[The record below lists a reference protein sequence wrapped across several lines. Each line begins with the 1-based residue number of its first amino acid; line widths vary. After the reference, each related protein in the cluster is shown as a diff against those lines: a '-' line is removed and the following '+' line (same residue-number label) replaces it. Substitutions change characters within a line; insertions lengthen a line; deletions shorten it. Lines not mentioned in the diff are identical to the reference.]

1 MPIVFVCSG
10 VLNLLLLFDKLNLK
24 NKYKKILYIVFLF
37 LIQISYFSFYV
48 KFSDIYF
55 NFLQCILFLI
65 MLVFTFY
72 KAKLNYIILIIS
84 IFTAC
89 IYDYVLN
96 IFFDNVMVYSFSNIC
111 FLLALIIPIFIYDFY
126 KSQSLLFL
134 NLLFLIVLN
143 VNFEMS
149 KYTFA
154 IIDFDFC
161 FQIILIFLIFKVLN
175 YLLALYFFNSSKYK
189 RGYKNEKNC
198 FEFYNN
204 FFYLFNI
211 H

>member
-24 NKYKKILYIVFLF
+24 NKYKKILYMVFLF
-37 LIQISYFSFYV
+37 LIQISYFSSYV
-48 KFSDIYF
+48 KFDDIYF
-55 NFLQCILFLI
+55 NFLQCVLFVI
-65 MLVFTFY
+65 MLLFSLY
-72 KAKLNYIILIIS
+72 RAKLNFKILIIS

-96 IFFDNVMVYSFSNIC
+96 NFFDNVIVYSFSNVC

-126 KSQSLLFL
+126 KSLSLLFL

-149 KYTFA
+149 KYTFS
-154 IIDFDFC
+154 IVDFDFC
-161 FQIILIFLIFKVLN
+161 FQIILIFLIFKFLN
-175 YLLALYFFNSSKYK
+175 YLFALYFFNSSKYK
-189 RGYKNEKNC
+189 RSYKNEKNC

-204 FFYLFNI
+204 LFYRFNI
-211 H
+211 D

>member
-154 IIDFDFC
+154 IIDFDF
-161 FQIILIFLIFKVLN
+161 
-175 YLLALYFFNSSKYK
+175 
-189 RGYKNEKNC
+189 
-198 FEFYNN
+198 
-204 FFYLFNI
+204 
-211 H
+211 